1 MIRVNESVNFGLSST
16 SILIPCDN
24 IIKKYKWM
32 ALFWKL
38 PYQGGGE
45 PNLNKKIYI

>member
-24 IIKKYKWM
+24 IIKKNIRVLIY
-32 ALFWKL
+32 AVCELFIL
-38 PYQGGGE
+38 LGQFR
-45 PNLNKKIYI
+45 NNR